1 MGIFRCNYVIAILR
15 EAISFTAAGLLRRL
29 GLGMAS
35 TNTQPTRPAPPRNDI
50 TRGVMFKKVL
60 VANRGEIAVRII
72 RACRELGIETVAVYS
87 DVDRHALHVRYADEA
102 YLLGPAPSRES
113 YLRADKI
120 IDIARK
126 CGADAVHPGYGFL
139 AEREDFVSACL
150 EAGIAF
156 IGPKPSSIAAMGDK
170 AEARATVIKAGVPI
184 VPGTEDVGNMTD
196 DELLAK
202 APQIGFPL
210 LIKATAGGGGK
221 GMREVNELEE
231 MPTLLQS
238 ARREAESSF
247 GDGNVYLEKLVEGAR
262 HIEIQ
267 ILADTQG
274 NVIHLGERE
283 CSLQRRH
290 QKLLEEALSPALDNE
305 LREKMGSVAVK
316 AAKAV
321 DYVNAGTIEFLLD
334 KDENFYFLEMN
345 TRLQVEHPVT
355 EMITGIDIVKEQ
367 IRVARGRTLSYKQD
381 EVTFNGHA
389 IECRINAEDPY
400 NNFLPST
407 GRITHSLI
415 PTGPGVRVDTGVYP
429 GFEITPFYDPMI
441 AKLIVWGETR
451 AQAILR
457 MRRALEEYRIVGVRT
472 NIPFHQ
478 TLMDSHRFMGGQYDT
493 RFVEER
499 FSMDEAEESRE
510 NYAEI
515 AAILATMVAHRAAER
530 SAQIV
535 QRNERDTSNWKWV
548 GRWERMHR

>member
-1 MGIFRCNYVIAILR
+1 
-15 EAISFTAAGLLRRL
+15 
-29 GLGMAS
+29 
-35 TNTQPTRPAPPRNDI
+35 
-50 TRGVMFKKVL
+50 MFKKVL

-87 DVDRHALHVRYADEA
+87 EADRRALHVRYADEA

-113 YLRADKI
+113 YLRADKLL
-120 IDIARK
+120 DIARK
-126 CGADAVHPGYGFL
+126 SGADAVHPGYGFL
-139 AEREDFVSACL
+139 AEREDFAAACAD
-150 EAGIAF
+150 AGIAF

-170 AEARATVIKAGVPI
+170 AEARATVIRAGLPV
-184 VPGTEDVGNMTD
+184 VPGTEDVGNMTND
-196 DELLAK
+196 DLLGI

-221 GMREVNELEE
+221 GMREVKNLEE
-231 MPTLLQS
+231 MPALLQS
-238 ARREAESSF
+238 ARREAESAF

-262 HIEIQ
+262 HIEFQ
-267 ILADTQG
+267 IMADSHG

-290 QKLLEEALSPALDNE
+290 QKLVEEALSPALDDD
-305 LREKMGSVAVK
+305 LRARMGAVAVK
-316 AAKAV
+316 SAQAV
-321 DYVNAGTIEFLLD
+321 DYINAGTIEFLLD

-345 TRLQVEHPVT
+345 TRLQVEHPIT
-355 EMITGIDIVKEQ
+355 EMVTGIDIVKEQ
-367 IRVARGRTLSYKQD
+367 IRVARGRALSYKQED
-381 EVTFNGHA
+381 VRFSGHS

-400 NNFLPST
+400 NNFMPST
-407 GRITHSLI
+407 GQITHSIL

-499 FSMDEAEESRE
+499 FSMEDAEENRE
-510 NYAEI
+510 NQDEV
-515 AAILATMVAHRAAER
+515 AAILATLVAHRETER

-535 QRNERDTSNWKWV
+535 NRNERDASNWKWV

>member
-1 MGIFRCNYVIAILR
+1 
-15 EAISFTAAGLLRRL
+15 
-29 GLGMAS
+29 
-35 TNTQPTRPAPPRNDI
+35 
-50 TRGVMFKKVL
+50 MFKKVL

-72 RACRELGIETVAVYS
+72 RACRELGIETVAVFS
-87 DVDRHALHVRYADEA
+87 EADRSALHVRYADEA

-120 IDIARK
+120 LEIVK
-126 CGADAVHPGYGFL
+126 QSGADAIHPGYGFL
-139 AEREDFVSACL
+139 AEREDFAAKC
-150 EAGIAF
+150 EETGIKF

-170 AEARATVIKAGVPI
+170 GKARATVIKAGVPV

-196 DELLAK
+196 DDLLRI
-202 APQIGFPL
+202 APQVGFPL

-221 GMREVNELEE
+221 GMREVKSLDE

-238 ARREAESSF
+238 ARREAESAF

-262 HIEIQ
+262 HIEFQ
-267 ILADTQG
+267 IMADSHG

-283 CSLQRRH
+283 CSIQRRH
-290 QKLLEEALSPALDNE
+290 QKLLEEAPSPFMDEE
-305 LREKMGSVAVK
+305 LRQKMGSVAVK
-316 AAKAV
+316 AAQAV
-321 DYVNAGTIEFLLD
+321 DYINAGTIEFLVD
-334 KDENFYFLEMN
+334 KDKNFYFLEMN
-345 TRLQVEHPVT
+345 TRLQVEHPIT
-355 EMITGIDIVKEQ
+355 EMVTGVDIVAEQ
-367 IRVARGRTLSYKQD
+367 IRIARGRQLSYTQD
-381 EVTFNGHA
+381 QIQFKGHA
-389 IECRINAEDPY
+389 IECRVNAEDPF
-400 NNFLPST
+400 NNFIPST
-407 GRITHSLI
+407 GRITHSLL

-429 GFEITPFYDPMI
+429 GFEITPYYDPMI

-478 TLMDSHRFMGGQYDT
+478 TLMDSHRFMGGQFDT

-499 FSMDEAEESRE
+499 FLLKGTAELVDK
-510 NYAEI
+510 NAEI
-515 AAILATMVAHRAAER
+515 AAILAALVAHRQAEL

-535 QRNERDTSNWKWV
+535 RRNERDTSNWKWV

>member
-1 MGIFRCNYVIAILR
+1 
-15 EAISFTAAGLLRRL
+15 
-29 GLGMAS
+29 
-35 TNTQPTRPAPPRNDI
+35 
-50 TRGVMFKKVL
+50 MFKKVL
-60 VANRGEIAVRII
+60 IANRGEIAVRII

-87 DVDRHALHVRYADEA
+87 EADRSALHVRYADEA

-120 IDIARK
+120 LDIAIK
-126 CGADAVHPGYGFL
+126 SGATAIHPGYGFL
-139 AEREDFVSACL
+139 AEREDFAAKC
-150 EAGIAF
+150 EDAGIKF

-170 AEARATVIKAGVPI
+170 AKARATVIKAGVPV
-184 VPGTEDVGNMTD
+184 VPGTEDVGNLTD

-221 GMREVNELEE
+221 GMREVRSLEE
-231 MPTLLQS
+231 MPTLLAS

-262 HIEIQ
+262 HIEFQ
-267 ILADTQG
+267 ILADSFG

-283 CSLQRRH
+283 CSIQRRH
-290 QKLLEEALSPALDNE
+290 QKLLEEAPSPFLNDD
-305 LREKMGSVAVK
+305 LRPRMGEVAVK
-316 AAKAV
+316 AAQAV
-321 DYVNAGTIEFLLD
+321 DYVNAGTIEFLVD
-334 KDENFYFLEMN
+334 KEGNYYFLEMN

-355 EMITGIDIVKEQ
+355 EMATGVDIVAEQ
-367 IRVARGRTLSYKQD
+367 IRIARGRQLSYTQ
-381 EVTFNGHA
+381 EQIRFNGHA
-389 IECRINAEDPY
+389 IECRINAEDPF
-400 NNFLPST
+400 NGFVPST
-407 GRITHSLI
+407 GRITHSLL

-478 TLMDSHRFMGGQYDT
+478 MLMDSHRFMGGQFDT

-499 FSMDEAEESRE
+499 FSIEDATEGGESHAET
-510 NYAEI
+510 
-515 AAILATMVAHRAAER
+515 AAILATLVAHQESER
-530 SAQIV
+530 SAHIV
-535 QRNERDTSNWKWV
+535 RRGERDTSNWKWV